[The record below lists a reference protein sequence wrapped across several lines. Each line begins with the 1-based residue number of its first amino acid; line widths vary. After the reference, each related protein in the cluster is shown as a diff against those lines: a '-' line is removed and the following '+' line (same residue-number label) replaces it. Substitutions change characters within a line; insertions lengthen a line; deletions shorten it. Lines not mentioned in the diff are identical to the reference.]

1 MKSMEVKITNLAP
14 FYALGVEHRG
24 AYTGIGQAFGAL
36 CGLLAQNQIPLGRTV
51 GIYYDD
57 PSETPEAELRSFAGL
72 AIDAPHEGTAEG
84 LTQVSLVG
92 GKYAVAKF
100 VGEYSKLSEAWNW
113 MMGPWL
119 QESGEQA
126 DARDYFELYL
136 HHDEANPAACI
147 TEICI
152 PLK

>member
-36 CGLLAQNQIPLGRTV
+36 CGLLAQNHIPLGRTV

-113 MMGPWL
+113 MMGL
-119 QESGEQA
+119 GCK
-126 DARDYFELYL
+126 
-136 HHDEANPAACI
+136 NPASKPTRA
-147 TEICI
+147 TTSSSICTTTKQTQ
-152 PLK
+152 PLASPKFASR